1 MTDSSDARDGERQPG
16 PPKPARPRSA
26 RKAEEAG
33 ADGRARKRARG
44 SAKRSGGGKARDE
57 GNPRAAKPT
66 PVRAMAAV
74 EAPPPPVPPDLEE
87 AEVTV
92 DEIRWTIRV
101 VGRAGGARP
110 SDTPLLLLG
119 FWPEGALEGDRAREA
134 MVVGRSLA
142 GMTPA
147 ALEDAV
153 AASAPPVPRR
163 DPSPESSTGRR
174 RSRGGRGRKRGS

>member
-1 MTDSSDARDGERQPG
+1 MTDSSDPRDGVRQPG
-16 PPKPARPRSA
+16 PPKPARPPSVRSA
-26 RKAEEAG
+26 EKAGEE
-33 ADGRARKRARG
+33 DSRAT
-44 SAKRSGGGKARDE
+44 
-57 GNPRAAKPT
+57 KPT

-74 EAPPPPVPPDLEE
+74 EAPPPPVAPDLEE

-92 DEIRWTIRV
+92 EETTWTIRV

-119 FWPEGALEGDRAREA
+119 FWPEGALEGERAREA

-147 ALEDAV
+147 ALEDAF
-153 AASAPPVPRR
+153 AASAPPLPRR
-163 DPSPESSTGRR
+163 DPSPESSARGR
-174 RSRGGRGRKRGS
+174 RSRGGRGRKRGT